1 MEDIAPELL
10 RKIQEQFEQDIEKNS
25 MIKKFKELT
34 KKGKVTIPNHGG
46 DIPRGTL
53 NSILKQAGL
62 R

>member
-1 MEDIAPELL
+1 MTIREVIKMLKDDGWVECAQ
-10 RKIQEQFEQDIEKNS
+10 RGSHIQ
-25 MIKKFKELT
+25 FKHET